1 MSGIKNFEETTLL
14 KFQALILACE
24 NRIKFKPFSM
34 AFSQTHTQRTQRE
47 RERERER
54 EICIFLSPS
63 HLGNWIGE

>member
-1 MSGIKNFEETTLL
+1 MSGIKSYEETTLL

-34 AFSQTHTQRTQRE
+34 AFSQTHTQRTQTERE

-54 EICIFLSPS
+54 DMHFLVSKS
-63 HLGNWIGE
+63 SGQLDR